1 MVTPSPFPG
10 HGFVE
15 LLSMTLRSYGQKPL
29 ALRSGL
35 LGTEELHS
43 TSKLDPACRSFPQF
57 FAGAG
62 HLIIFFLLRGAMSK
76 YGTIPTSSSSSDPPP
91 PSSSPLDYISRA
103 KARGASALASRRPWR
118 EFADP
123 RALSVPRGCAA
134 AYRRAR
140 ANLAHFSA
148 NYALTVL
155 LVVFLSLLWE
165 PISLLVF
172 LACMV
177 AWLVLYFLRDEPLAL
192 CGRAVGEGVVLA
204 FLATVTLL
212 LLLLTGA
219 TVNILTSLL
228 VGLVVVLIHALLH
241 RAADSI
247 DEEAGRWYTPV
258 PPSTA
263 Y

>member
-1 MVTPSPFPG
+1 MGQPTNEHATRPISGCSHRVSDPHVHLLLHNNWFGYLPLPSRTPLHVKLSPSRLAALPSPN
-10 HGFVE
+10 
-15 LLSMTLRSYGQKPL
+15 
-29 ALRSGL
+29 
-35 LGTEELHS
+35 
-43 TSKLDPACRSFPQF
+43 TSP
-57 FAGAG
+57 
-62 HLIIFFLLRGAMSK
+62 AMSK
-76 YGTIPTSSSSSDPPP
+76 YGTISTTSNSSAPTPPAP
-91 PSSSPLDYISRA
+91 GSSPLDFISRA
-103 KARGASALASRRPWR
+103 KARGASALATRRPWR

-123 RALSVPRGCAA
+123 RALSIPRGCAA

-165 PISLLVF
+165 PVSLLVF

-192 CGRAVGEGVVLA
+192 CGRAVGEGAVLA
-204 FLATVTLL
+204 FLSTLTLL

-228 VGLVVVLIHALLH
+228 VGLVVVLLHALLH
-241 RAADSI
+241 QTADSI

-258 PPSTA
+258 PPSTT

>member
-1 MVTPSPFPG
+1 LVWIPSPSFQNPTPRQAVALASRRAPKSQHLASHVQVRHDLHHLQLIRAYTAGPG
-10 HGFVE
+10 
-15 LLSMTLRSYGQKPL
+15 
-29 ALRSGL
+29 
-35 LGTEELHS
+35 
-43 TSKLDPACRSFPQF
+43 
-57 FAGAG
+57 
-62 HLIIFFLLRGAMSK
+62 
-76 YGTIPTSSSSSDPPP
+76 
-91 PSSSPLDYISRA
+91 SSPLDFISRA
-103 KARGASALASRRPWR
+103 KARGASALATRRPWR

-123 RALSVPRGCAA
+123 RALSIPRGCAA

-165 PISLLVF
+165 PVSLLVF

-192 CGRAVGEGVVLA
+192 CGRAVGEGAVLA
-204 FLATVTLL
+204 FLSTLTLL

-228 VGLVVVLIHALLH
+228 VGLVVVLLHALLH
-241 RAADSI
+241 QTADSI

-258 PPSTA
+258 PPSTT